1 MRRRR
6 AWPAL
11 ALRRSPK
18 VVVGLG
24 MQGPNVLHHS
34 QGETKAKGE
43 MSQYHSTTRRRQLS
57 RHQCPYDRNHEPPAG

>member
-24 MQGPNVLHHS
+24 VQGPSVLHHS
-34 QGETKAKGE
+34 QGETKAEVRRPSAPGPQDANN
-43 MSQYHSTTRRRQLS
+43 SQNTSAHMNQ
-57 RHQCPYDRNHEPPAG
+57 EPPAG

>member
-24 MQGPNVLHHS
+24 MQGPRVLGRR
-34 QGETKAKGE
+34 QGEMKAKVRNA
-43 MSQYHSTTRRRQLS
+43 STTLGHAVRAVLRTS
-57 RHQCPYDRNHEPPAG
+57 VPVYYKP